1 MKNLWVEKVSKG
13 NVGPSSTDFVAI
25 FEKKF
30 GNIFFCVLYVFLKK
44 TASQR
49 KVDFWSKLDKFY
61 QKR

>member
-30 GNIFFCVLYVFLKK
+30 GNIFFWVLYVF
-44 TASQR
+44 
-49 KVDFWSKLDKFY
+49 
-61 QKR
+61 